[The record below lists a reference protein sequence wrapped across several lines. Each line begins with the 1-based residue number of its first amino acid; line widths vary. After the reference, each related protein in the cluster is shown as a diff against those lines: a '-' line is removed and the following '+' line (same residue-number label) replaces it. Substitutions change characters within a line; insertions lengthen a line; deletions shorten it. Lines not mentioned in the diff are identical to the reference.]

1 MEIDTI
7 IATFTRT
14 TAGVLPTSALQAA
27 ARRQKEITP
36 HLIDLLDRA
45 GRDIDGL
52 AQRRHDYGFLY
63 AMFLLAQ
70 FREPRALPPLL
81 TFFKQGPKA
90 IALTGDVVTE
100 SLGQLLAAVSDG
112 EISAIQE
119 LVEDNRV
126 DPFVRAAGIEA
137 LLCLTAWGETSPTGV
152 ITYFGELIN
161 SRLERQP
168 SHVWNYL
175 AEAGSRLCGA
185 NFSGHLKRAYDEGLV
200 SPLYMD
206 WQKAEKLLN
215 RPTAENRADLEND
228 EGLQPITD
236 VVAEMSGWA
245 CFRPRQERLYP
256 QNSRKPVVHTGK
268 IGRNEPCP
276 CGSGKKYK
284 KCCLG
289 KN

>member
-81 TFFKQGPKA
+81 AFFKQGPKA

-137 LLCLTAWGETSPTGV
+137 LLCLTAWGKQAPPALSP
-152 ITYFGELIN
+152 I
-161 SRLERQP
+161 
-168 SHVWNYL
+168 L
-175 AEAGSRLCGA
+175 A
-185 NFSGHLKRAYDEGLV
+185 N
-200 SPLYMD
+200 
-206 WQKAEKLLN
+206 
-215 RPTAENRADLEND
+215 
-228 EGLQPITD
+228 
-236 VVAEMSGWA
+236 
-245 CFRPRQERLYP
+245 
-256 QNSRKPVVHTGK
+256 
-268 IGRNEPCP
+268 
-276 CGSGKKYK
+276 
-284 KCCLG
+284 
-289 KN
+289 